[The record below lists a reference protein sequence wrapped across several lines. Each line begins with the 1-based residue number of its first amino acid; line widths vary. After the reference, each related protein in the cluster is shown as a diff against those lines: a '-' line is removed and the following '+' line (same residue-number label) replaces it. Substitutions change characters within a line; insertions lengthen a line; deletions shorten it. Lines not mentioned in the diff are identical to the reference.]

1 MSSALTVEAPTPIR
15 RRGSPFV
22 CCVLALASC
31 TTPRTVQE
39 GTPPAAVPQQGST
52 STWEGIHGGVER
64 GVHRAAAWIDSFLS
78 DERSLAE
85 ENRSWFSVRAEA
97 FADQRD
103 EEDLELRLGG
113 RLVLPQLEERLHL
126 VFGGEP
132 EDVAG
137 TEGPSGS
144 EPTPPT
150 SPAAVPEDAR
160 EADLGLQYMLRTSSR
175 NHIRAE
181 VGARFDEFD
190 VDPYV
195 GVRWRHTLPV
205 GDWQARAAERLRAY
219 ADAGLDSRTTLDLER
234 LVGEVRF
241 FRATTYVRW
250 REDEPG
256 FDYGERFRLFQEVDD
271 SRIVSFEWDNDFV
284 TEPEDVLDALTLRVR
299 VSHRWDHGHF
309 LFEIAPQVSWRE
321 EYDYD
326 PSAGLFLG
334 LELSFGREDG
344 P

>member
-1 MSSALTVEAPTPIR
+1 MY
-15 RRGSPFV
+15 
-22 CCVLALASC
+22 CVLALASC
-31 TTPRTVQE
+31 TTPHTVQD
-39 GTPPAAVPQQGST
+39 GAQPATVPQST
-52 STWEGIHGGVER
+52 SKWEGIHGGVER

-97 FADQRD
+97 FADQRG
-103 EEDLELRLGG
+103 EEDLELHLGG
-113 RLVLPQLEERLHL
+113 RLVLPQFEERLHL
-126 VFGGEP
+126 AFGGEP
-132 EDVAG
+132 EEEVASE
-137 TEGPSGS
+137 TVGP
-144 EPTPPT
+144 PPQP
-150 SPAAVPEDAR
+150 SPASPTGEAR
-160 EADLGLQYMLRTSSR
+160 EADLALQYMLRASSR

-181 VGARFDEFD
+181 VGARIDELD

-195 GVRWRHTLPV
+195 GVRWRHTLPL

-219 ADAGLDSRTTLDLER
+219 AEAGLDSRTTLDLER

-256 FDYGERFRLFQEVDD
+256 FDYGERFRLFQDVDD

-299 VSHRWDHGHF
+299 VSHRWDNGHF
-309 LFEIAPQVSWRE
+309 LFEIAPQISWRE

-326 PSAGLFLG
+326 PSAGLFLS
-334 LELSFGREDG
+334 LELAFGREDA

>member
-1 MSSALTVEAPTPIR
+1 MSIA
-15 RRGSPFV
+15 
-22 CCVLALASC
+22 CVLALGSC
-31 TTPRTVQE
+31 TTPRAAQDGAQTSTLAKQE
-39 GTPPAAVPQQGST
+39 PT
-52 STWEGIHGGVER
+52 STWEDLHGGVER

-103 EEDLELRLGG
+103 EEDLELHLGG
-113 RLVLPQLEERLHL
+113 RLVLPQFENRLHIA
-126 VFGGEP
+126 FGGEP
-132 EDVAG
+132 EEEVGGETVGAG
-137 TEGPSGS
+137 TP
-144 EPTPPT
+144 PPT
-150 SPAAVPEDAR
+150 SPVTTTEEPR

-181 VGARFDEFD
+181 LGARFDEFD
-190 VDPYV
+190 IDPYV
-195 GVRWRHTLPV
+195 GVRWRHTLPL

-219 ADAGLDSRTTLDLER
+219 ADAGFDSRTTLDLER
-234 LVGEVRF
+234 LVGETHF
-241 FRATTYVRW
+241 FRATTYARW

-256 FDYGERFRLFQEVDD
+256 VDYGERFRLFQRVDD

-309 LFEIAPQVSWRE
+309 LFEIAPQISWRE

-326 PSAGLFLG
+326 PSAGLFLS
-334 LELSFGREDG
+334 LELAFGREDG